1 MRSKIPGL
9 NKEASLRVEESRMEV
24 QGARRGCLR
33 GDLPAT
39 SVTIVKARITLV
51 HLVSSVLPPAHWSW
65 WQRGRAGLASGAT
78 REDLCLQ
85 CHC

>member
-1 MRSKIPGL
+1 MRSKIPAL
-9 NKEASLRVEESRMEV
+9 NKGASLRVEERRMEV
-24 QGARRGCLR
+24 QGTRRGCLR

-39 SVTIVKARITLV
+39 SVTIVMARITLV

-65 WQRGRAGLASGAT
+65 RQRRRAGLASGAT
-78 REDLCLQ
+78 RGLVIQ